1 MPPEKKSSDLHAV
14 FKHLHGEHATET
26 EMADRPPCFKCVE
39 LEKKVQDL
47 QRIINRGAHQ
57 HADGMDLM
65 CEMQRVNNE
74 TVQAHQKR
82 ISTLEAQLHEWE
94 SSNLHQI
101 KESLRQRESDCHEL
115 SSAYDDMERENNA
128 AAEQAVQ
135 AKIDKQSAEEA
146 AAKSNHEKQ
155 VLLHRLMK
163 VSTDLKREHHARLL
177 LSHDRPEEEAA
188 VTGLLSII
196 SGMETSCLEM
206 ARERVELWE
215 TNIALKQ
222 EKNAM
227 KHEIR
232 RLKNMAYDIA
242 NHSIRAG
249 EEVGLG
255 AECHESHDSEPPYP
269 LALQR
274 IAATCVAVDGESF
287 HRGTSPL
294 SQPGWSRSI

>member
-1 MPPEKKSSDLHAV
+1 
-14 FKHLHGEHATET
+14 
-26 EMADRPPCFKCVE
+26 
-39 LEKKVQDL
+39 
-47 QRIINRGAHQ
+47 
-57 HADGMDLM
+57 
-65 CEMQRVNNE
+65 
-74 TVQAHQKR
+74 
-82 ISTLEAQLHEWE
+82 
-94 SSNLHQI
+94 
-101 KESLRQRESDCHEL
+101 
-115 SSAYDDMERENNA
+115 
-128 AAEQAVQ
+128 
-135 AKIDKQSAEEA
+135 
-146 AAKSNHEKQ
+146 

-215 TNIALKQ
+215 TNIALKE
-222 EKNAM
+222 EKKEM

-232 RLKNMAYDIA
+232 RLKNIAYEIA

-274 IAATCVAVDGESF
+274 IAATCGVAVDGESF
-287 HRGTSPL
+287 HHGTSPL
-294 SQPGWSRSI
+294 SQPACSRCI

>member
-1 MPPEKKSSDLHAV
+1 MCESQRKTGLQVCGTQSGGIHDH
-14 FKHLHGEHATET
+14 HATEK
-26 EMADRPPCFKCVE
+26 MADRPPCFKCVE

-47 QRIINRGAHQ
+47 QRIVNRGAHQ

-65 CEMQRVNNE
+65 REIQRVHNE

-82 ISTLEAQLHEWE
+82 IITLEAQLYEWE

-115 SSAYDDMERENNA
+115 SSAYDDMERENQA
-128 AAEQAVQ
+128 AAEQAIQ
-135 AKIDKQSAEEA
+135 AKREKQSAEGA
-146 AAKSNHEKQ
+146 AAKYNHEKQ

-188 VTGLLSII
+188 VIGLLSIM

-222 EKNAM
+222 DNNAM

-232 RLKNMAYDIA
+232 RLKNIAHDIG

-249 EEVGLG
+249 EEVGD
-255 AECHESHDSEPPYP
+255 ECHESQDSKPPYP

-274 IAATCVAVDGESF
+274 IAATCVAVDGEPF
-287 HRGTSPL
+287 HEPFE
-294 SQPGWSRSI
+294 